1 MTEIIYAFCSKNQFG
16 RRSGLLRLSRSVALV
31 AGVTLAASASAQ
43 AQGIPVFDAAAI
55 AKHLEQITELQ
66 KQLQEAKKIYDTA
79 NQLKES
85 MNGITNIKDLAGLL
99 NNSDFQQYLP
109 QEYSQYSGAVN
120 DLIQGKADGF
130 AKQYDYY
137 RREGNNAAN
146 DFYYNE
152 LHRRKYETYNDMA
165 VGEAVYN
172 QASKRAG
179 GLNELK
185 GKLASASTP
194 KEVLDL
200 QARISAESALLQNDI
215 NRMQGIAMIQQARN
229 RVDEQREDEKI
240 EQMFDQMDTAIEG
253 KS

>member
-1 MTEIIYAFCSKNQFG
+1 MTRIYAFRSQSQFG
-16 RRSGLLRLSRSVALV
+16 RVCELIRVSRSIVLATGVAL
-31 AGVTLAASASAQ
+31 AAAASAH
-43 AQGIPVFDAAAI
+43 AQGIPVIDATAV
-55 AKHLEQITELQ
+55 AKHLEQISELQ
-66 KQLQEAKKIYDTA
+66 KQLQEARKIYDTA

-85 MNGITNIKDLAGLL
+85 MNGITDIKDVAGLL
-99 NNSDFQQYLP
+99 NNSEFQQYLP

-120 DLIQGKADGF
+120 DLINGNVGGF

-137 RREGNNAAN
+137 QREGNSPAN

-152 LHRRKYETYNDMA
+152 LNRRKDETYKDMA

-172 QASKRAG
+172 QASRRAE

-185 GKLASASTP
+185 DKLASASTP

-200 QARISAESALLQNDI
+200 QARISAESAFLQNDI
-215 NRMQGIAMIQQARN
+215 NRMQGLAMIQQARN

-240 EQMFDQMDTAIEG
+240 QQMNDQIEKALNG
-253 KS
+253 NG